1 MREGQGV
8 KEWCAAVEAGGGR
21 GFPSDGAYNIVW
33 QCRNERRFPER

>member
-8 KEWCAAVEAGGGR
+8 KEWCTAVEAGGR